1 MDNTSGFVFALI
13 ARCARAVA
21 LDFAVHTHAPYAPA
35 FELNI
40 TFPRYAREVR
50 TADPPFFGL
59 PLIRVSELC
68 YRFSAHHPYYL
79 SFPYTPEII
88 EQYKLYVIV
97 FPVFRRYIFL

>member
-1 MDNTSGFVFALI
+1 MDNTSGFVFALV

-59 PLIRVSELC
+59 PRISRISLNIKIT
-68 YRFSAHHPYYL
+68 AG
-79 SFPYTPEII
+79 II
-88 EQYKLYVIV
+88 L
-97 FPVFRRYIFL
+97 FIFHSPRK